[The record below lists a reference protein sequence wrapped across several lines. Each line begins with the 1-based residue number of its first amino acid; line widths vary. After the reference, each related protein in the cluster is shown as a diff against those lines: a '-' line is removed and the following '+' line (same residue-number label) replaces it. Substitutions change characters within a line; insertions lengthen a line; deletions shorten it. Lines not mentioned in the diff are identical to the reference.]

1 MAGAVERLTTQDYVR
16 EALVVLGEEGPEAL
30 TIAGLCERL
39 GVTKGSFYH
48 HFGGLPGFVDVL
60 LESWE
65 REEGRRL
72 AAAVRAYPDPGE
84 RLAALVELLVES
96 PHATEAALRGW
107 GRDRPDVAA
116 AVQRVDRRRERQ
128 LAEAMIGY
136 GVEREQARVLA
147 RLAVNAVVGAQ
158 HREQPVDVRRLWQ
171 LFEEFDRL
179 L

>member
-84 RLAALVELLVES
+84 RLAALVE
-96 PHATEAALRGW
+96 
-107 GRDRPDVAA
+107 
-116 AVQRVDRRRERQ
+116 
-128 LAEAMIGY
+128 
-136 GVEREQARVLA
+136 
-147 RLAVNAVVGAQ
+147 
-158 HREQPVDVRRLWQ
+158 
-171 LFEEFDRL
+171 
-179 L
+179 